1 MCLSG
6 CALLS
11 LGWHVDTGNGEFV
24 AVHVAKNKMDKQ
36 KIYPQV
42 FFFKHNRLTVWDK
55 FLVVSRCCQCV
66 LDSLIHSIYTYPGF
80 TAGCKQAGFSSGA
93 STIISSPGP
102 SRAHSGLSQCWVLS
116 LGLGLMWQGRGDVAV
131 N

>member
-42 FFFKHNRLTVWDK
+42 FFFQTQQTHGVGQIPRCVQMLSVCPRLANT
-55 FLVVSRCCQCV
+55 
-66 LDSLIHSIYTYPGF
+66 
-80 TAGCKQAGFSSGA
+80 
-93 STIISSPGP
+93 
-102 SRAHSGLSQCWVLS
+102 
-116 LGLGLMWQGRGDVAV
+116 
-131 N
+131 